1 MRKRKKSKRVSG
13 VRRRRSSMNG
23 IDMTN
28 ILSVVGGAVVAGYL
42 NKLIPA
48 TVNDKLVAGGKVA
61 LGVALPM
68 LGKSGQTKNIL
79 SGVGAGMIAVGSV
92 DLLKSFGA
100 LSGDFD
106 IPVINGDVLAGL
118 DVVNGDVLAGD
129 IPVINGNDDFM
140 GQDEFG
146 QDEFGA
152 DEFGADE
159 FGADEFGADE
169 FGADDDLI

>member
-1 MRKRKKSKRVSG
+1 MARKRKHKRVSG
-13 VRRRRSSMNG
+13 VKRRRSSRAGMG
-23 IDMTN
+23 AVDVTN
-28 ILSVVGGAVVAGYL
+28 ILSVVGGAVIAGYL
-42 NKLIPA
+42 NKVIPA
-48 TVNDKLVAGGKVA
+48 TVNDKIVAGGKVA

-68 LGKSGQTKNIL
+68 LAKSGATKNIL

-118 DVVNGDVLAGD
+118 DIVNGDVLAGD
-129 IPVINGNDDFM
+129 DIPVINGD
-140 GQDEFG
+140 DEFM
-146 QDEFGA
+146 GA

-169 FGADDDLI
+169 FGADDEF

>member
-1 MRKRKKSKRVSG
+1 MARKRKHKRVSG
-13 VRRRRSSMNG
+13 VKRRRSSHSKMGG
-23 IDMTN
+23 IDITN
-28 ILSVVGGAVVAGYL
+28 IISVVGGAVIAGYI

-48 TVNDKLVAGGKVA
+48 KVNDKLVAGGKVA
-61 LGVALPM
+61 LGIALPM
-68 LGKSGQTKNIL
+68 LSKSGQTKNIL

-129 IPVINGNDDFM
+129 DIPVINGD
-140 GQDEFG
+140 DEFMNG
-146 QDEFGA
+146 NEFGA
-152 DEFGADE
+152 DEFGASEFGVDE
-159 FGADEFGADE
+159 FGGDDEF
-169 FGADDDLI
+169 

>member
-1 MRKRKKSKRVSG
+1 MKKRRSNKKMSGLRRKR
-13 VRRRRSSMNG
+13 SSSVG
-23 IDMTN
+23 KIDITN
-28 ILSVVGGAVVAGYL
+28 ILSVVGGAVIAGYI

-48 TVNDKLVAGGKVA
+48 TVNDKIVAGGKVA
-61 LGVALPM
+61 LGIALPM
-68 LGKSGQTKNIL
+68 LSKSGSTKNML

-118 DVVNGDVLAGD
+118 DIINGDDDIPVINGDVLAGD
-129 IPVINGNDDFM
+129 VLAGD
-140 GQDEFG
+140 
-146 QDEFGA
+146 DEFGA

-159 FGADEFGADE
+159 FGADEFGMDDE
-169 FGADDDLI
+169 F